1 MPAANDGGRMRATMI
16 NERMLGLGKQ
26 PNPIRVQYAYGLQ
39 RKAEIGEENVFD
51 LSIGNPSI
59 PAPQAVQDRIAEL
72 LKEPPEQLHAYTMA
86 AGLESAR
93 QAVADNLRK
102 RFGIEATAGQVYLTA
117 GATAALYITTAAITH
132 PGDEVIVNAP
142 YFTEY
147 KVMIESAQ
155 CTCVEVPMRTTD
167 FQLDIDALRTAITPK
182 TAAVVINS
190 PNNPVGCVY
199 TQENIEALAA
209 LLEEKEAEF
218 GQPIYLISDEPY
230 REITYG
236 VDVPF
241 TANFYRD
248 TIVCYSWAKSLSLPG
263 ERIGYVYVS
272 NRMENASDVV
282 AAVGGAGRAL
292 GFICAPVMFQRVIET
307 CIDEPTNVDAYAE
320 NRKLLTDIM
329 DDLGYTYIQ
338 PDGAFYLWVK
348 ALEDDSQAFCD
359 RAKAHDLLLVNSDCF
374 GAPGWARAGYCVSA
388 DTIRNSRKAWE
399 ALKADYDA

>member
-1 MPAANDGGRMRATMI
+1 MI

-59 PAPQAVQDRIAEL
+59 PAPKAVRDRIAEL
-72 LKEPPEQLHAYTMA
+72 LEEPAEQLHAYTMA
-86 AGLESAR
+86 AGLQSVR
-93 QAVADNLRK
+93 QVIADNLRK

-117 GATAALYITTAAITH
+117 GATAALYISTAAITH

-155 CTCVEVPMRTTD
+155 CTCVEVPMRSTD
-167 FQLDIDALRTAITPK
+167 FQLDVDALREAINAK

-209 LLEEKEAEF
+209 MLEEKEAEL
-218 GQPIYLISDEPY
+218 GRPIYLISDEPY

-263 ERIGYVYVS
+263 ERIGYIYVS
-272 NRMENASDVV
+272 DRMDDAADVA

-307 CIDEPTNVDAYAE
+307 CIDEPTNVQAYAE
-320 NRKLLTDIM
+320 NRELLTSIM

-374 GAPGWARAGYCVSA
+374 GVPGWARAGYCVSS

-399 ALKADYDA
+399 ALKADYE

>member
-1 MPAANDGGRMRATMI
+1 MI

-39 RKAEIGEENVFD
+39 RKAEIGEENVYD

-59 PAPQAVQDRIAEL
+59 PAPDAVRARIEEL
-72 LKEPPEQLHAYTMA
+72 LEEPPEALHAYTMA
-86 AGLESAR
+86 AGLQSAR

-155 CTCVEVPMRTTD
+155 CTCVEVPMRSDD
-167 FQLDIDALRTAITPK
+167 FQLDIEALRAALNGK

-199 TQENIEALAA
+199 TQENIEALSRM
-209 LLEEKEAEF
+209 LEEKEAEV
-218 GQPIYLISDEPY
+218 GHPSYLISDEPY

-236 VDVPF
+236 VEVPF
-241 TANFYRD
+241 TANFYRN

-272 NRMENASDVV
+272 DRMEHAADVA

-292 GFICAPVMFQRVIET
+292 GFICAPVLMQRVIET
-307 CIDEPTNVDAYAE
+307 CIDAPTNVEAYAE
-320 NRKLLTDIM
+320 NREILTGIM
-329 DDLGYTYIQ
+329 DDFGYTYIQ

-359 RAKAHDLLLVNSDCF
+359 KAKAHDLLLVNSDCF
-374 GAPGWARAGYCVSA
+374 GVPGWARAGYCVSA

-399 ALKADYDA
+399 ALKADYE

>member
-1 MPAANDGGRMRATMI
+1 MI

-26 PNPIRVQYAYGLQ
+26 PNPIRVQFAYGLK

-59 PAPQAVQDRIAEL
+59 PAPQAVHDRIAEL

-86 AGLESAR
+86 AGVESAR

-117 GATAALYITTAAITH
+117 GATAALYISTAAITN

-155 CTCVEVPMRTTD
+155 CTCVEVPMRPTD
-167 FQLDIDALRTAITPK
+167 FQLDIDALREAINPK
-182 TAAVVINS
+182 TAAMVINS

-209 LLEEKEAEF
+209 LLEEKKAEI
-218 GQPIYLISDEPY
+218 GHPIYLISDEPY

-236 VDVPF
+236 VEVPF

-263 ERIGYVYVS
+263 ERIGYIYVS
-272 NRMENASDVV
+272 DRMDNAADVA

-292 GFICAPVMFQRVIET
+292 GFICAPVLLQRVIET
-307 CIDEPTNVDAYAE
+307 CIDEPTNVGAYAE
-320 NRKLLTDIM
+320 NRALLTGIL

-374 GAPGWARAGYCVSA
+374 GVPGWARAGYCVSA
-388 DTIRNSRKAWE
+388 DTIRNSRKAWA
-399 ALKADYDA
+399 ALKADYE

>member
-1 MPAANDGGRMRATMI
+1 MI

-26 PNPIRVQYAYGLQ
+26 PNPIRVQFAYGLQ
-39 RKAEIGEENVFD
+39 RKAEIGEENVYD

-59 PAPQAVQDRIAEL
+59 PAPDAVRERIAEL
-72 LKEPPEQLHAYTMA
+72 LQEPAEQLHAYTMA
-86 AGLESAR
+86 AGMMSAR

-102 RFGIEATAGQVYLTA
+102 RFGIQATAAQVYLTA
-117 GATAALYITTAAITH
+117 GATAALYISTAAITN

-147 KVMIESAQ
+147 KVMIESAG
-155 CTCVEVPMRTTD
+155 CTCVEVPMRPTD
-167 FQLDIDALRTAITPK
+167 FQLDIDALRAAINPK

-199 TQENIEALAA
+199 TQQNIEELAA
-209 LLEEKEAEF
+209 MLEEKEAEVGHQIF
-218 GQPIYLISDEPY
+218 LISDEPY

-236 VDVPF
+236 VEVPF

-263 ERIGYVYVS
+263 ERIGYIYTS
-272 NRMENASDVV
+272 DNMENAADVA

-292 GFICAPVMFQRVIET
+292 GFICAPVLFQRVIET

-320 NRKLLTDIM
+320 NRALLTSIM

-359 RAKAHDLLLVNSDCF
+359 KAREHELLLVNSDCF
-374 GAPGWARAGYCVSA
+374 GVPGWARAGYCVSA

-399 ALKADYDA
+399 ALKADYE

>member
-1 MPAANDGGRMRATMI
+1 MI

-26 PNPIRVQYAYGLQ
+26 PNPIRVQYAYGLK

-59 PAPQAVQDRIAEL
+59 PAPPAVRARIEEL
-72 LKEPPEQLHAYTMA
+72 LEEPPEVLHGYTMA

-93 QAVADNLRK
+93 QAVADNLRE
-102 RFGIEATAGQVYLTA
+102 RFGIPATAAQVYLTA

-155 CTCVEVPMRTTD
+155 CTCIEVPMRASD
-167 FQLDIDALRTAITPK
+167 FQLDIDALRAAINAK

-190 PNNPVGCVY
+190 PNNPVGCIY
-199 TQENIEALAA
+199 TEQNIKDLAA
-209 LLEEKEAEF
+209 LLEEKESEV
-218 GQPIYLISDEPY
+218 GHPIYLISDEPY

-236 VDVPF
+236 KDVPF
-241 TANFYRD
+241 TANYYRN

-263 ERIGYVYVS
+263 ERIGYIYVS
-272 NRMENASDVV
+272 DLMEQAADVA

-292 GFICAPVMFQRVIET
+292 GFICAPVLFQRVIET
-307 CIDEPTNVDAYAE
+307 CINEPTNVDAYAE
-320 NRKLLTDIM
+320 NRTLLTSMLDE
-329 DDLGYTYIQ
+329 LGYTYIQ

-359 RAKAHDLLLVNSDCF
+359 KARDHDLLLVNSDCF
-374 GAPGWARAGYCVSA
+374 GVPGWARAGYCVSA

-399 ALKADYDA
+399 ALKADYE

>member
-1 MPAANDGGRMRATMI
+1 M
-16 NERMLGLGKQ
+16 GKQ
-26 PNPIRVQYAYGLQ
+26 PNPIRVQFAYGLQ

-59 PAPQAVQDRIAEL
+59 PAPQAVRDRIAEL
-72 LKEPPEQLHAYTMA
+72 LEEPAQELHAYTMA
-86 AGLESAR
+86 AGLLSAR
-93 QAVADNLRK
+93 QAVADNLRR

-117 GATAALYITTAAITH
+117 GATAALYITTAAITN

-147 KVMIESAQ
+147 KVMIESAG
-155 CTCVEVPMRTTD
+155 CTCVEVPMRPSD
-167 FQLDIDALRTAITPK
+167 FQLDIDALDKAINPK
-182 TAAVVINS
+182 TAAIVINS
-190 PNNPVGCVY
+190 PNNPVGCIY

-209 LLEEKEAEF
+209 LLERKEKEL
-218 GQPIYLISDEPY
+218 GHPIYLISDEPY

-236 VDVPF
+236 AEVPF

-263 ERIGYVYVS
+263 ERIGYIYVS
-272 NRMENASDVV
+272 DRMNNAADVA

-292 GFICAPVMFQRVIET
+292 GFICAPVLFQRVIET
-307 CIDEPTNVDAYAE
+307 CIDEPTNVEAYAE
-320 NRKLLTDIM
+320 NRKLLTGIM

-348 ALEDDSQAFCD
+348 ALEDDSQAFCE

-374 GAPGWARAGYCVSA
+374 GVPGWARAGYCVSA

-399 ALKADYDA
+399 ALKADYE

>member
-1 MPAANDGGRMRATMI
+1 MI

-26 PNPIRVQYAYGLQ
+26 PNPIRVQFAYGLQ

-59 PAPQAVQDRIAEL
+59 PAPDAVRERIAEL
-72 LKEPPEQLHAYTMA
+72 LEEPAEQLHAYTMA
-86 AGLESAR
+86 AGMMSAR

-102 RFGIEATAGQVYLTA
+102 RFGIQATAAQVYLTA
-117 GATAALYITTAAITH
+117 GATAALYISTAAITN

-147 KVMIESAQ
+147 KVMIESAG
-155 CTCVEVPMRTTD
+155 CTCVEVPMRPTD
-167 FQLDIDALRTAITPK
+167 FQLDIDALRAAINPK

-199 TQENIEALAA
+199 TQQNIEELAA
-209 LLEEKEAEF
+209 MLEEKEAEVGHQIF
-218 GQPIYLISDEPY
+218 LISDEPY

-236 VDVPF
+236 VEVPF

-263 ERIGYVYVS
+263 ERIGYIYTS
-272 NRMENASDVV
+272 DNMENAADVA

-292 GFICAPVMFQRVIET
+292 GFICAPVLFQRVIET

-320 NRKLLTDIM
+320 NRALLTSIM

-359 RAKAHDLLLVNSDCF
+359 KAREHELLLVNSDCF
-374 GAPGWARAGYCVSA
+374 GVPGWARAGYCVSA

-399 ALKADYDA
+399 ALKADYE

>member
-1 MPAANDGGRMRATMI
+1 MI

-26 PNPIRVQYAYGLQ
+26 PNPIRVQFAYGLQ

-59 PAPQAVQDRIAEL
+59 PAPQAVRDRIAEL

-117 GATAALYITTAAITH
+117 GATAALYISTAAITN

-155 CTCVEVPMRTTD
+155 CTCVEVPMRATD
-167 FQLDIDALRTAITPK
+167 FQLDIDALREAINPK
-182 TAAVVINS
+182 TTAMVINS

-209 LLEEKEAEF
+209 LLEEKEAEI
-218 GQPIYLISDEPY
+218 GHPIYLISDEPY

-236 VDVPF
+236 VEVPF

-248 TIVCYSWAKSLSLPG
+248 TIVCYSWAKSLSMPG
-263 ERIGYVYVS
+263 ERIGYIYVS
-272 NRMENASDVV
+272 DRMSNAADV
-282 AAVGGAGRAL
+282 AAAVAGAGRAL
-292 GFICAPVMFQRVIET
+292 GFICAPVLFQRVIET
-307 CIDEPTNVDAYAE
+307 CIDEPTNVQAYAE
-320 NRKLLTDIM
+320 NRELLTSIL

-374 GAPGWARAGYCVSA
+374 GVPGWARAGYCVSA
-388 DTIRNSRKAWE
+388 DTIRNSRKAWA
-399 ALKADYDA
+399 ALKADYE

>member
-1 MPAANDGGRMRATMI
+1 MI
-16 NERMLGLGKQ
+16 NERMLDLGSR
-26 PNPIRVQYAYGLQ
+26 PNPIRVQYAYGLK
-39 RKAEIGEENVFD
+39 RKAEIGEENVYD

-59 PAPQAVQDRIAEL
+59 PAPVSVRKRIEEL
-72 LKEPPEQLHAYTMA
+72 LEEPPEVLHGYSMA
-86 AGLESAR
+86 AGLYSAR

-102 RFGIEATAGQVYLTA
+102 RFGIPATPEQVYLTA

-155 CTCVEVPMRTTD
+155 CTCVEVPMRSSD
-167 FQLDIDALRTAITPK
+167 FQLDIEALDQAITAK

-190 PNNPVGCVY
+190 PNNPVGCIY
-199 TQENIEALAA
+199 TQENIQELAA
-209 LLEEKEAEF
+209 LLTRKEAEI
-218 GQPIYLISDEPY
+218 GHPIYLISDEPY

-236 VDVPF
+236 KEVPF
-241 TANFYRD
+241 TANFYND

-272 NRMENASDVV
+272 DRMENAADVA

-292 GFICAPVMFQRVIET
+292 GFICAPVLFQRVIET
-307 CIDEPTNVDAYAE
+307 CIDEPTDVEAYAA
-320 NRKLLTDIM
+320 NRQLLTSMLDE
-329 DDLGYTYIQ
+329 LGYEYIQ

-348 ALEDDSQAFCD
+348 ALEPDSQAFCD
-359 RAKAHDLLLVNSDCF
+359 KARDHDLLLVNSDCF
-374 GAPGWARAGYCVSA
+374 GVPGWARAGYCVSA

-399 ALKADYDA
+399 ALKADYA